1 MLKALKNYSINN
13 NALRSLSWNR
23 FIDDELKN
31 KIYSD
36 KSKKVIG
43 SEKDILNSYNKKIKK
58 YPELNF
64 HILSNILIEKELGI
78 TSFQIRGPSVTRFIA
93 DFKENLANSESQ
105 ILFEGDNLV
114 ILNVKEEDPWILNTL
129 VKTELLIT
137 YPVLVKNGK
146 IQIGAITNRTKVD
159 RFVIQLKKK
168 NIQAEIQRIGYYYK
182 STLLTQRQ
190 NEIVNLAYQK
200 GFFNIPRNL
209 SLSEFAHDLKISK
222 SALSETLRRI
232 YKKLAQNYLNSYI

>member
-1 MLKALKNYSINN
+1 MFLCYMSQDIVQIKLSID
-13 NALRSLSWNR
+13 
-23 FIDDELKN
+23 IPQ
-31 KIYSD
+31 D
-36 KSKKVIG
+36 KW
-43 SEKDILNSYNKKIKK
+43 LATFNKK
-58 YPELNF
+58 YPELTF
-64 HILSNILIEKELGI
+64 HILSNILIGEELGI
-78 TSFQIRGPSVTRFIA
+78 TSFQIRGPSVTRFVA
-93 DFKENLANSESQ
+93 DFKENLAKSESQ

-137 YPVLVKNGK
+137 YPVLVKDGK
-146 IQIGAITNRTKVD
+146 IRIGAITNRSKVD
-159 RFVIQLKKK
+159 RFLIQLKKK
-168 NIQAEIQRIGYYYK
+168 DIRAEIQRIGYYYK

-209 SLSEFAHDLKISK
+209 SLSEFAQDLKISK

-232 YKKLAQNYLNSYI
+232 FKKLAHNYLNSYI